1 MLYTIAT
8 NATFDSREVTFD
20 GKPAEAVRAALKA
33 LRMRWNPKRALWYGF
48 AAEDE
53 IKAAIQ
59 AAQPAE
65 EPAQITQPG
74 YLGATAISGAK
85 ADRYLHG
92 AELAAAI
99 RADIKAA
106 GIKGVSVR
114 INSRSITDAI
124 TATIT
129 ATSADLVPLADY
141 VAAYRPA
148 GRNWID
154 LGNSESV
161 PLATYYDCWN
171 AQAAGHAAGYIPKIQ
186 RQAAETEY
194 GFSACIGCHQI
205 NQYHIA
211 KYTEYTPAFLAKL
224 DAVNNII
231 ANYNYDDS
239 NAMVDYFDTNFYW
252 YLNVKI
258 V

>member
-8 NATFDSREVTFD
+8 NSIFDSREVTFD

-33 LRMRWNPKRALWYGF
+33 LRMRWNTKRALWYGF
-48 AAEDE
+48 ATENE

-65 EPAQITQPG
+65 EPAQIAQPG
-74 YLGATAISGAK
+74 YLGATATSGAK

-92 AELAAAI
+92 AALAAAI

-114 INSRSITDAI
+114 INGRSTTDAI

-154 LGNSESV
+154 LSNSESV
-161 PLATYYDCWN
+161 PLATYYDRWN
-171 AQAAGHAAGYIPKIQ
+171 AQAAGHAAGYIPEIQ

-194 GFSACIGCHQI
+194 GFSACTGCHQI

-224 DAVNNII
+224 DAVSNIV
-231 ANYNYDDS
+231 ANYNYDNS

>member
-20 GKPAEAVRAALKA
+20 GKPAETVRAALKA

-53 IKAAIQ
+53 I
-59 AAQPAE
+59 
-65 EPAQITQPG
+65 
-74 YLGATAISGAK
+74 
-85 ADRYLHG
+85 
-92 AELAAAI
+92 
-99 RADIKAA
+99 
-106 GIKGVSVR
+106 
-114 INSRSITDAI
+114 

-129 ATSADLVPLADY
+129 ATAADLVPLEDY
-141 VAAYRPA
+141 VADYRPA
-148 GRNWID
+148 GRNWIN
-154 LGNSESV
+154 LGNGESV
-161 PLATYYDCWN
+161 QPEMYYARWN
-171 AQAAGHAAGYIPKIQ
+171 AQAAGHAAGYIPEIQ

-194 GFSACIGCHQI
+194 GFSACTGCHQI

-224 DAVNNII
+224 EAVNNII

>member
-1 MLYTIAT
+1 MLYSITT
-8 NATFDSREVTFD
+8 NSHFDSCEVTFD

-65 EPAQITQPG
+65 EPAQIAQPG

-85 ADRYLHG
+85 ADRHLRG

-114 INSRSITDAI
+114 INGRGIADAI
-124 TATIT
+124 TATIS

-154 LGNSESV
+154 LGNGESV
-161 PLATYYDCWN
+161 PLGTYYDRWN
-171 AQAAGHAAGYIPKIQ
+171 AQTAGHAAGYIPEIQ
-186 RQAAETEY
+186 RRAAETEY
-194 GFSACIGCHQI
+194 DFSAGTGCHQI

-211 KYTEYTPAFLAKL
+211 KYAEYTPAFLAKL
-224 DAVNNII
+224 EAVNNII

-239 NAMVDYFDTNFYW
+239 NSMVDYFDTNFYW

>member
-8 NATFDSREVTFD
+8 NATFGSREVTFD
-20 GKPAEAVRAALKA
+20 GKPAETVRAALKA

-65 EPAQITQPG
+65 EPAQIAQPG

-129 ATSADLVPLADY
+129 ATAADLVDRDTY
-141 VAAYRPA
+141 IKAYQPR
-148 GRNWID
+148 GNWVD
-154 LGNSESV
+154 LEDGSCISWRTYWERLNSE
-161 PLATYYDCWN
+161 PE
-171 AQAAGHAAGYIPKIQ
+171 IQ
-186 RQAAETEY
+186 R
-194 GFSACIGCHQI
+194 SAGGRAYDVATSTDCHHQI
-205 NQYHIA
+205 NQYHID
-211 KYTEYTPAFLAKL
+211 KYDEYTPAFLAKL
-224 DAVNNII
+224 KAVNNII

-252 YLNVKI
+252 DLNVKI